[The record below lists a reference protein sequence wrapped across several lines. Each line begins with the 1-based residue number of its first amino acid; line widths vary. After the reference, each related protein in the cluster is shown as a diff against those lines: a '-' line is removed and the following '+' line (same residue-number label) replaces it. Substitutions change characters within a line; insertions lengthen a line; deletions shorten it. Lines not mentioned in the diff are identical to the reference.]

1 MRHITGLIKQ
11 QKYTTKKTDNTAA
24 RLSGKEWETMKQWL
38 RILLLAVSVTACL
51 GNAKNVESAVAEE
64 DRSLAIS
71 RENFP
76 DKNVR
81 KVLSKD
87 LDKNKDQIL
96 SREELA
102 AAKELAL
109 LYFKK
114 IESINL
120 KGISKLKHVKTVW
133 VEAYDIK
140 NLTEFKKMPQL
151 TKLDVETSYNESI
164 DLSQNIN
171 LQDLR
176 LDMHLDKL
184 DLKYNKKLQRLW
196 LYNACFKNLT
206 VENLPELERLY
217 LPHGR
222 YKCVAVKNC
231 PKLVKA
237 TMDSEKLK
245 KLIMKKLPSLEV
257 LKIANAKKIKSFK
270 IPSFPNLK
278 EFKIGT
284 NGSLKALKIPS
295 LPKLEVLTIGKNQ
308 IKKINFKKVPNLK
321 ELIVNKAKKITKI
334 DIGPLKKLKELSWQN
349 GKLKKI
355 RFGKKKKLRYMYL
368 NHNRLGGTWKLS
380 RFPKLYEF
388 SGNYNRIEYLY
399 GRSHKN
405 LVSLECEHNKLKK
418 LDLYNIAP
426 NVIWFKGNPHVEA
439 YLLYKGGHA
448 AYYRFDKTAK
458 VHYKEK

>member
-1 MRHITGLIKQ
+1 MRHITGLIKR
-11 QKYTTKKTDNTAA
+11 QKYTTKKNDNTAA

-38 RILLLAVSVTACL
+38 RILLLAVSVMACL
-51 GNAKNVESAVAEE
+51 GNVKSVESAGAEE
-64 DRSLAIS
+64 EGPLAIS

-96 SREELA
+96 SQEELA
-102 AAKELAL
+102 AAKELTFD
-109 LYFKK
+109 YFGENKN
-114 IESINL
+114 IDI
-120 KGISKLKHVKTVW
+120 KGISKLKYVEDVW
-133 VEAYDIK
+133 IHANNVK

-151 TKLDVETSYNESI
+151 TKLYADTFYNNSI
-164 DLSQNIN
+164 DLSKNIN
-171 LQDLR
+171 LQELN
-176 LDMHLDKL
+176 LDMPLDKL
-184 DLKYNKKLQRLW
+184 DLKHNKKLQKLKI
-196 LYNACFKNLT
+196 YSTYIQNIT

-217 LPHGR
+217 LPYGR
-222 YKCVAVKNC
+222 YKRVTVKNC
-231 PKLVKA
+231 SKLVKA
-237 TMDSEKLK
+237 TVDSEKLK
-245 KLIMKKLPSLEV
+245 KLTMKKLPSLEV

-270 IPSFPNLK
+270 IPAFPNLK

-380 RFPKLYEF
+380 RFPKLHEF
-388 SGNYNRIEYLY
+388 SCNYNQIEYLY
-399 GRSHKN
+399 GRSHKH
-405 LVSLECEHNKLKK
+405 LGFLECEHNKLKK

-426 NVIWFKGNPHVEA
+426 YVIWFKGNPHVEA
-439 YLLYKGGHA
+439 YLLCRGHA

-458 VHYKEK
+458 IHYKKNW

>member
-1 MRHITGLIKQ
+1 
-11 QKYTTKKTDNTAA
+11 
-24 RLSGKEWETMKQWL
+24 MKQWL
-38 RILLLAVSVTACL
+38 RILLLAVLVTACL
-51 GNAKNVESAVAEE
+51 GNVKSVESAGAEE
-64 DRSLAIS
+64 EGPLAIS

-102 AAKELAL
+102 AAKELAFIYL
-109 LYFKK
+109 KTIK
-114 IESINL
+114 SINL
-120 KGISKLKHVKTVW
+120 KGISKLKHVETVW
-133 VEAYDIK
+133 VDAYDIK

-151 TKLDVETSYNESI
+151 TMLYVETSYSDSI

-176 LDMHLDKL
+176 LDMPLNKL
-184 DLKYNKKLQRLW
+184 DLKYNKKLQRVW
-196 LYNACFKNLT
+196 LYNARIKNIT

-217 LPHGR
+217 LPYGR
-222 YKCVAVKNC
+222 YKRVTVKNC

-237 TMDSEKLK
+237 TMDSKKLK
-245 KLIMKKLPSLEV
+245 KLTMKTLPSLEV

-270 IPSFPNLK
+270 IPAFPNLK

-380 RFPKLYEF
+380 RFPKLHEF
-388 SGNYNRIEYLY
+388 SCNYNQIEYLY
-399 GRSHKN
+399 GRSHKH
-405 LVSLECEHNKLKK
+405 LGFLECEHNKLKK

-426 NVIWFKGNPHVEA
+426 YVIWFKGNPHVEA

-458 VHYKEK
+458 VHYKKN

>member
-1 MRHITGLIKQ
+1 
-11 QKYTTKKTDNTAA
+11 
-24 RLSGKEWETMKQWL
+24 MKQWL
-38 RILLLAVSVTACL
+38 RILLLAVLVTACL
-51 GNAKNVESAVAEE
+51 GNVKSVESAGAEE
-64 DRSLAIS
+64 EGPLAIS

-96 SREELA
+96 SQEELT
-102 AAKELAL
+102 AAKELTFD
-109 LYFKK
+109 YFGENKN
-114 IESINL
+114 IDI
-120 KGISKLKHVKTVW
+120 KGISKLKYVEDVW
-133 VEAYDIK
+133 IHANNVK

-151 TKLDVETSYNESI
+151 TKLYVYTYDNGSI
-164 DLSQNIN
+164 DLSKNIN
-171 LQDLR
+171 LQDLY
-176 LDMHLDKL
+176 LGVMYSLNKL
-184 DLKYNKKLQRLW
+184 NLKYNKKLKRIRLFNT
-196 LYNACFKNLT
+196 YIKNIT

-217 LPHGR
+217 LLDGR
-222 YKCVAVKNC
+222 YNKSITVKNC

-237 TMDSEKLK
+237 TMDSKRLK
-245 KLIMKKLPSLEV
+245 KITMKKLPSLEV
-257 LKIANAKKIKSFK
+257 LKIANDKKIKSFK

-334 DIGPLKKLKELSWQN
+334 DIRPLKKLRELSWQN

-380 RFPKLYEF
+380 RFPKLHEF
-388 SGNYNRIEYLY
+388 SCNYNQIEYLY
-399 GRSHKN
+399 GRSHKH
-405 LVSLECEHNKLKK
+405 LGFLECEHNKLKK

-426 NVIWFKGNPHVEA
+426 YVIWFKGNPHVEA